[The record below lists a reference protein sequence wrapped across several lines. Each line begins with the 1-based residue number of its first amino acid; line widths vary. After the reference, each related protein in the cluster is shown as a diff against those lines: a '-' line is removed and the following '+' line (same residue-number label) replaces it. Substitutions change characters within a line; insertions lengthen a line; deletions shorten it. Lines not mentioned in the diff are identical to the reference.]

1 MYKWQV
7 FKCHF
12 ETQEKTFFLTFQN
25 LFLFFRI
32 CSFLYGDNTILKKS
46 QPTILIIFMRFIFTY
61 FFYCV
66 VSSWVKNSYY
76 MSTYVQIFRISKI
89 GMKQTYLI
97 LFLIIFNNLHSDWF
111 MVTSSWNKILLSSDL
126 SKWQFLS
133 SNQLCCL
140 HFTKSLH
147 ECIYWHASA
156 FFDASS

>member
-1 MYKWQV
+1 MFFPLWWQYNTKEITAHNPNHFYEV
-7 FKCHF
+7 FSHN
-12 ETQEKTFFLTFQN
+12 FFH
-25 LFLFFRI
+25 
-32 CSFLYGDNTILKKS
+32 Y
-46 QPTILIIFMRFIFTY
+46 
-61 FFYCV
+61 V

-76 MSTYVQIFRISKI
+76 MSTSVQIFRISKI